1 MTDLNVKYDIYQF
14 NFKVLNKTVNQREKI
29 GNIIFDGVLQIDDKN
44 IVLSTYKIYVN
55 ENTSGDYSIEC
66 HFSNEYIIF
75 SKKYNTDVSPLD
87 LELLPEI
94 FIVSTNNMKKDIFLN
109 IAQQTD
115 VNNFS
120 IKMTLLKPLL
130 YLSNNI
136 GFNPSYKC
144 ALDHYIELLSSIGY
158 EVIEPFRTNDA
169 IADFTKPDW
178 IWKVNTADILDSQVC
193 DVIFTVYNGIA
204 PDEGCVVESS
214 YGFKTNAVVYY
225 FRDDIRALT
234 KYDVPMNIML
244 FASYNPNTWYEYYYT
259 NVNDI
264 TNPNRLLVSDFYNY
278 VFNKNKNKLPTKGF
292 PYNNFDFYNN

>member
-1 MTDLNVKYDIYQF
+1 MADSKDKYDIYQF
-14 NFKVLNKTVNQREKI
+14 NFKVLNKTVTQHEKI
-29 GNIIFDGVLQIDDKN
+29 SNIIFDGVLQIDDKN
-44 IVLSTYKIYVN
+44 IILSTYKLYIT
-55 ENTSGDYSIEC
+55 ENTSGDYSIES
-66 HFSNEYIIF
+66 HFSNEYIVF
-75 SKKYNTDVSPLD
+75 SKKYNSDVSPLD
-87 LELLPEI
+87 LEFLPETS
-94 FIVSTNNMKKDIFLN
+94 FVSTNNMKKDIFLH

-130 YLSNNI
+130 YLSNNV

-158 EVIEPFRTNDA
+158 EVIEPFGDNNNV
-169 IADFTKPDW
+169 DFSNPEW
-178 IWKVNTADILDSQVC
+178 IWKVSAINMLDIQES
-193 DVIFTVYNGIA
+193 DVIFTVFNGIA
-204 PDEGCVVESS
+204 PDEGSAAESA

-225 FRDDIRALT
+225 FRDDIRTLT
-234 KYDVPMNIML
+234 NYDVPMNLML

-259 NVNDI
+259 NVDDI